1 MAGDRLQRSA
11 AERGRAA
18 VYIKPLAPADDCKR
32 RLVFVRR
39 PDDEVKRQ
47 GRFAPMVAV
56 LCIAITLLDVDSLQA
71 CIGFYSFVR
80 SLTADASWLCT
91 GTMTL
96 RGLRRFGNTVVI
108 LLGAIWIVLH
118 VPSRLGKD
126 LLRQSAFSIAVAA
139 LALGFSRIST
149 SSSAV
154 SMMLTTIE
162 VAVGIL
168 ITSCAVDMLRWMDDC
183 IQKVLSLG
191 PPTVI
196 HHADQREAISHE
208 LEDEIQKLQVEVQHL
223 KAVAD
228 RARQGSILCKICYE
242 QDVSCALEPCRHH
255 AFCLSCSERLISL
268 KQICPLCRQ
277 PVTGLIQT
285 FLA

>member
-18 VYIKPLAPADDCKR
+18 VHIKPLAPADCKH
-32 RLVFVRR
+32 RLVSVRH

-56 LCIAITLLDVDSLQA
+56 LCIAITLLDVDILQA
-71 CIGFYSFVR
+71 CTGFYSFIC
-80 SLTADASWLCT
+80 SLTADASWFCT
-91 GTMTL
+91 GNMTL
-96 RGLRRFGNTVVI
+96 RGLRRFSNTVVI

-118 VPSRLGKD
+118 FPSRRGKD
-126 LLRQSAFSIAVAA
+126 LLRQSAFSTAVAA
-139 LALGFSRIST
+139 LALGFSGIST

-154 SMMLTTIE
+154 SMMLTAIE

-196 HHADQREAISHE
+196 HHADQREAVSHE
-208 LEDEIQKLQVEVQHL
+208 LEDEIRKLQVQVQ
-223 KAVAD
+223 V
-228 RARQGSILCKICYE
+228 QGSILCKICYE

-255 AFCLSCSERLISL
+255 AFCLSCSQRLISL